1 MYSPLFSIFS
11 LIIQNEKNK
20 NSADTKISGNQLNLM
35 VEKRKIIDSKK
46 ATVRRISST
55 TFRITYL
62 LCLEYEV
69 MMFLEFEV
77 VLNIL
82 EQF

>member
-1 MYSPLFSIFS
+1 
-11 LIIQNEKNK
+11 
-20 NSADTKISGNQLNLM
+20 M

-46 ATVRRISST
+46 ATVRRIYSR

-77 VLNIL
+77 VLNTL